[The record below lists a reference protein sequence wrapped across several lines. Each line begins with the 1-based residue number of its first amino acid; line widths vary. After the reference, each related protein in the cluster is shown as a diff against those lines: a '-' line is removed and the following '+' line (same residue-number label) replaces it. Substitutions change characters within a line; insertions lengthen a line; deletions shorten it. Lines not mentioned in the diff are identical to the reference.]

1 MCGRYRFDPDI
12 KSYTDIGSQAGHPV
26 AEAAAEAIKMLTVD
40 TTFRPYNDVPVLAED
55 QSGRLRL
62 VTMYWQLIHYWCERF
77 ESTYTNFNTRRE
89 SLPKKH
95 NRELLTRHRCLV
107 PATSFFE
114 SRRGPDGR
122 AVKSRE
128 SYEFFHSEGE
138 ILFLGGIYSVWKN
151 PRDRNDSRLS
161 CSIITLEPNEIV
173 GEVHPRMPFIVTSA
187 DRADW
192 LDRGKT
198 DFGAAMALVRPVGSE
213 TLKRLPEK

>member
-12 KSYTDIGSQAGHPV
+12 KSFTDISSQAGLPL
-26 AEAAAEAIKMLTVD
+26 AEAAPGASEMLVVD
-40 TTFRPYNDVPVLAED
+40 TIFRPYNEVPVLAED

-77 ESTYTNFNTRRE
+77 ESSYTNFNTRRE

-95 NRELLTRHRCLV
+95 NRELLMRHRCLL

-122 AVKSRE
+122 AVKPRE

-138 ILFLGGIYSVWKN
+138 MLFLGGIYSIWKN
-151 PRDRNDSRLS
+151 PRDKTDNRLS
-161 CSIITLEPNEIV
+161 CSIVTLEPNEIV
-173 GEVHPRMPFIVTSA
+173 GEVHPRMPFIVPAA
-187 DRADW
+187 DRAAW
-192 LDRGKT
+192 LDRGMT
-198 DFGAAMALVRPVGSE
+198 DFKAAVELVRPVGSE
-213 TLKRLPEK
+213 MLRRLPEK